1 MAGRFPGSSKRR
13 VILNYTP
20 PCVCGSGL
28 EGKLGVSYQT
38 VSRDVA
44 KNDTKGD
51 TRTGL
56 PTATFLPL
64 PVKSFA
70 TV

>member
-1 MAGRFPGSSKRR
+1 
-13 VILNYTP
+13 
-20 PCVCGSGL
+20 VCGSGL